1 MSRKAVTAL
10 SLLLSVGTFLTVVLS
25 GGDRPI
31 AWVLATAALMAAL
44 WITEAIPIGAT
55 SLLPI
60 AVFPLAG
67 LADVK
72 EVAPLYGSH
81 IVFLFIAGFLL
92 AFAMEKWSLHKRIAY
107 KIIDTMGYAPKRILL
122 GFIAAAFLLSMWIN
136 NTSTTI
142 VLLAPALA
150 IIKELNPKGHSSS
163 WLGTALL
170 LGICYT
176 SSIGGIVTPIGTA
189 PNLILISTY
198 ESNFPELPE
207 LSFFKFMQFALP
219 IALVLTTLLYFF
231 LASKI
236 KGTLQEDTIA
246 RLKAEVHSLA
256 KTSFEERA
264 VLIAFLCLIVLW
276 MTSKNLEI
284 GSFTL
289 PGWTSWFENP
299 SYIKDSTVGMAVALL
314 LFFIPAKNKKSNL
327 LEWEDAKKL
336 PFDILFIFGGGFS
349 LAKGFQ
355 ISGLDQLLAGYF
367 EALSGLPIVLLV
379 LAVCFLMTFLTE
391 ITSNT
396 ATTQLILPLLV
407 IVAQA
412 TDIAPIYLL
421 LPAAFSASF
430 AFMLPVATPP
440 NAIVFATGQVP
451 TKVMMKTGIW
461 LNLAGV
467 VLLTLYTYFFAS
479 WLS

>member
-1 MSRKAVTAL
+1 MSRSAVTAL
-10 SLLLSVGTFLTVVLS
+10 SLLLSASTFFVVLLL
-25 GGDRPI
+25 GGASNM
-31 AWVLATAALMAAL
+31 AWVLATAVLMASL
-44 WITEAIPIGAT
+44 WITEGIPIGAT

-60 AVFPLAG
+60 AIFPLAG
-67 LADVK
+67 VADVK
-72 EVAPLYGSH
+72 EIAPLYGSH

-92 AFAMEKWSLHKRIAY
+92 AFAMEKWGLHQRIAY
-107 KIIDTMGYAPKRILL
+107 KIIGTIGYAPKRILL

-150 IIKELNPKGHSSS
+150 IIKELNPEGKSNFQ
-163 WLGTALL
+163 LGTALL
-170 LGICYT
+170 LGICYS

-189 PNLILISTY
+189 PNLILKSTY
-198 ESNFPELPE
+198 EESFPDLPE

-219 IALVLTTLLYFF
+219 IALVLTLFLYFF
-231 LASKI
+231 LASKV
-236 KGTLQEDTIA
+236 KGRFQETTIA
-246 RLKAEVHSLA
+246 RLKQEVQKLQ

-264 VLIAFLCLIVLW
+264 ILIAFLSLIVLW
-276 MTSKNLEI
+276 MTSKNLDI
-284 GSFTL
+284 GGLSI
-289 PGWTSWFENP
+289 PGWTSWFENA
-299 SYIKDSTVGMAVALL
+299 SYIKDSSVGMLVALL
-314 LFFIPAKNKKSNL
+314 LFFIPAKSKKANL

-367 EALSGLPIVLLV
+367 EALSALPVLLLV

-412 TDIAPIYLL
+412 TDISPVYLL
-421 LPAAFSASF
+421 VPAAFSASF

-440 NAIVFATGQVP
+440 NAIVFGTGQVP
-451 TKVMMKTGIW
+451 AKAMMKTGIW
-461 LNLAGV
+461 MNLAGI
-467 VLLTLYTYFFAS
+467 VLLTLYTYLFAPL
-479 WLS
+479 LS